1 MTQRESLEDDPWLL
15 IEPDPGS
22 LSQLCSR
29 MGVKGVQVEP
39 IPNLNRDF
47 IRDLRPI
54 YGITLLLR
62 HKPEKSYRDEMF
74 TNNNNVYFA
83 NQVVHDAY
91 AMYAI
96 LSILLN
102 REETIDIG
110 SELLNFKEFTSDF
123 PPMLK
128 GLSVTNSK
136 ILKDAHNGV
145 ARRSARQSAH
155 GDNTYHYISYLPI
168 GGHLWELDGFKR
180 GPLRLG
186 KSGELKKKSLPCT
199 ENSWLDAARAELQ
212 RKLDIYQRQQIPFSV
227 WSIIEDR
234 RHVYQRRLVKK
245 AYLKS
250 AIERQLDYCDPN
262 WRLTFRAHQWEDEYK
277 HALETE
283 RCKRGAAMHIYFP
296 YCRSIEDLSV
306 QDRAELDS
314 EIENNMINR
323 PVQELVDLWL
333 QNQDDSIR
341 IYERLGEEQEK
352 HESYENVTIRRQH
365 DYTPFIRTFISRL
378 VARGHLQRM
387 MADIS

>member
-1 MTQRESLEDDPWLL
+1 MAQRESLEDDPWLL

-22 LSQLCSR
+22 LSQLCTR

-39 IPNLNRDF
+39 IPSLNRDF

-62 HKPEKSYRDEMF
+62 HKPEKSHRDEMY
-74 TNNNNVYFA
+74 TTNNNVYFV

-91 AMYAI
+91 AMYAM
-96 LSILLN
+96 LSVLLN
-102 REETIDIG
+102 REESIDLG
-110 SELLNFKEFTSDF
+110 SELLNFKEFTGDF

-136 ILKDAHNGV
+136 ALKDAHNGV
-145 ARRSARQSAH
+145 GRRSPRRPAR

-180 GPLRLG
+180 GPLRLV
-186 KSGELKKKSLPCT
+186 PCT

-212 RKLDIYQRQQIPFSV
+212 RKLDMYQRQQIPFSV

-234 RHVYQRRLVKK
+234 RQVYQRRLVRK
-245 AYLKS
+245 AYLRS
-250 AIERQLDYCDPN
+250 AIERQLDYCDPS
-262 WRLTFRAHQWEDEYK
+262 WRTTFRAQQWEDEYK
-277 HALETE
+277 HALETFTKE
-283 RCKRGAAMHIYFP
+283 RCKRGAAMHILYP
-296 YCRSIEDLSV
+296 TCRSVEDLPA
-306 QDRAELDS
+306 QDRAELDA
-314 EIENNMINR
+314 EIETSVVGR

-341 IYERLGEEQEK
+341 LYARLSEELEK
-352 HESYENVTIRRQH
+352 HESHEHNTSRRQH

-387 MADIS
+387 VADIS